1 MNDKRT
7 APPDTAL
14 LIVDV
19 QNGFIC
25 PSTSH
30 IPALVEKL
38 QYGYQ
43 TVIVTQFYNQRDSFF
58 RSLIKW
64 DRVQADTEEFN
75 LAFTPKDDAWRVTK
89 PFYSCVTP
97 DFLNDLNRYSI
108 KSMDICGIDTD
119 ICVLKCAV
127 DLFENEIEPIV
138 LKDYCSSTGGEDA
151 HACGLRILERF
162 IGSDQIRS
170 NP

>member
-7 APPDTAL
+7 ATSGTVL

-25 PSTSH
+25 PTTAH

-38 QYGYQ
+38 QYDYQ
-43 TVIVTQFYNQRDSFF
+43 TVIVTQFYNQQDSFF

-75 LAFTPKDDAWRVTK
+75 LAFTPRDDAWRVTK
-89 PFYSCVTP
+89 PYYSCVTP
-97 DFLNDLNRYSI
+97 DFLNDLNRQSI
-108 KSMDICGIDTD
+108 KNMDICGIDTD

-127 DLFENEIEPIV
+127 DLFENKIEPVV
-138 LKDYCSSTGGEDA
+138 LMDYCGSMGGKDA
-151 HACGLRILERF
+151 HARGLQNLERF
-162 IGSDQIRS
+162 IGSGQIR
-170 NP
+170 